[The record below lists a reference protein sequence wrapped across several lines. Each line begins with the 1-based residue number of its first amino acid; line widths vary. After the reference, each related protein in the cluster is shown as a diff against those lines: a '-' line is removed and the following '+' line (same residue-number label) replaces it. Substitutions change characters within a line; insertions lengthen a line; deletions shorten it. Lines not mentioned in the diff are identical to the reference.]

1 MSNFSTMQ
9 DVRVRAVKSDGKGW
23 MTIFTLFLGDNSFQ
37 GVTIVNLDASTVGL
51 AIHLIRHRVS
61 EHLGGR
67 IVPSKEVSFVGKRSD
82 SLSP

>member
-51 AIHLIRHRVS
+51 AIHL
-61 EHLGGR
+61 
-67 IVPSKEVSFVGKRSD
+67 SD
-82 SLSP
+82 IAKASILEEELSPQRK